1 MYHNSFRLSVTL
13 KREYNHKKGQMQD
26 VFCKELAK
34 NTYILFNLN
43 EFKSFMHHFLTK
55 GKSCDTIYFV
65 VFCAIIL

>member
-43 EFKSFMHHFLTK
+43 EFKSFMHHFLT
-55 GKSCDTIYFV
+55 
-65 VFCAIIL
+65 